1 MRRQEWS
8 NSTGAAMLPPLSLR
22 KMALFKKALF
32 KIALF

>member
-22 KMALFKKALF
+22 TMALPEMAL
-32 KIALF
+32 L